1 MFTNLDMRCGTESMI
16 TGISYFS
23 AVSSAL
29 CFCVAVP
36 VNLIILVSVVKFR
49 HFLHRSFYLIIAS
62 IALADFLGGLIVDS
76 LSVNYHFKET
86 LGNVTDIS
94 KLEIQSLH
102 YTFFVTNGA
111 SVLSMTI
118 LCLDRIG
125 MLVNPFVYYEKITPF
140 RTIILLVFAW
150 LLSVGLSTFYFRS
163 GYIRILALFAVTAI
177 AVAIVMMIGT
187 TVLYNKRLQES
198 RRAEFAGCN
207 SNGINNSRQKTLN
220 NFTKMDKR
228 ITTTFLIM
236 LILFLVN
243 YLPAVVLIIYL
254 NICQA
259 CSCEFVHIARDIVL
273 VSILSSGVWRALNFT
288 LRLTA
293 LREAMKTLVCYKRRR
308 PLDANDFNFLEVTKM
323 STKSF
328 QN

>member
-23 AVSSAL
+23 ALSSAL

-49 HFLHRSFYLIIAS
+49 HFLHRSFYLIIAN

-125 MLVNPFVYYEKITPF
+125 VLVNPFVYYEKITPF
-140 RTIILLVFAW
+140 RTIILLVFAG

-187 TVLYNKRLQES
+187 TALYNKRLQES

-243 YLPAVVLIIYL
+243 YLPTVVLIIYL

-308 PLDANDFNFLEVTKM
+308 PLDANDFNFLEVRKM
-323 STKSF
+323 STKSL

>member
-94 KLEIQSLH
+94 KFEIQSLH

-125 MLVNPFVYYEKITPF
+125 VMVNPFVYYEKITPF

>member
-16 TGISYFS
+16 TGISHFS
-23 AVSSAL
+23 VVSSAL

-49 HFLHRSFYLIIAS
+49 HFLHRSFYLIIAN

-125 MLVNPFVYYEKITPF
+125 VLVNPFVYYEKITPF

-243 YLPAVVLIIYL
+243 YLPTVVLIIYL

-273 VSILSSGVWRALNFT
+273 VSILSSGVWRALNFA

-308 PLDANDFNFLEVTKM
+308 PLDANDFNFLEVRKM
-323 STKSF
+323 STKSL

>member
-49 HFLHRSFYLIIAS
+49 HFLHRSFYLIIAN

-125 MLVNPFVYYEKITPF
+125 VLVNPFVYYEKITPF

-187 TVLYNKRLQES
+187 T
-198 RRAEFAGCN
+198 A
-207 SNGINNSRQKTLN
+207 
-220 NFTKMDKR
+220 
-228 ITTTFLIM
+228 
-236 LILFLVN
+236 
-243 YLPAVVLIIYL
+243 
-254 NICQA
+254 
-259 CSCEFVHIARDIVL
+259 
-273 VSILSSGVWRALNFT
+273 
-288 LRLTA
+288 
-293 LREAMKTLVCYKRRR
+293 
-308 PLDANDFNFLEVTKM
+308 
-323 STKSF
+323 
-328 QN
+328 

>member
-125 MLVNPFVYYEKITPF
+125 VMVNPFVYYEKITPF

-243 YLPAVVLIIYL
+243 YLPTVVLIIYL

-308 PLDANDFNFLEVTKM
+308 PLDANDFNFLEVRKM
-323 STKSF
+323 STKSL

>member
-23 AVSSAL
+23 ALSSAL

-49 HFLHRSFYLIIAS
+49 HFLHRSFYLIIAN

-125 MLVNPFVYYEKITPF
+125 VLVNPFVYYEKITPF

-187 TVLYNKRLQES
+187 TALYNKRLQES

-243 YLPAVVLIIYL
+243 YLPTVVLIIYL
-254 NICQA
+254 NICKA

-308 PLDANDFNFLEVTKM
+308 PLDANDFNFLEVRKM
-323 STKSF
+323 STKSL